1 MDLQQVSFVLDSWVQ
16 SQVLLQHCLHV
27 VVHRSRLELG
37 FIDTYARI
45 SFHLLHLGSIGVSVS
60 AHETAADTH
69 LEGLEAVIVTW
80 ELTLLGTQ
88 EPMLLRDG
96 LLGRAVLDLGWAQDT
111 ALMEVARKTGSRLN
125 TRGGGGGSRKLSSKL
140 ATLPPGRGDAHRN
153 AAIPLLEALP
163 FLVVRENGL
172 SLVVLVRKHDLRIRA
187 VNLLESLIGQLL
199 LDHGS
204 LLGLAMN
211 L

>member
-16 SQVLLQHCLHV
+16 SQVLLQHCL
-27 VVHRSRLELG
+27 HRSRLELG

-96 LLGRAVLDLGWAQDT
+96 LFGRAVLDLGRAQDA

-125 TRGGGGGSRKLSSKL
+125 TRGGGGGSRKLSSEL
-140 ATLPPGRGDAHRN
+140 ATLSPGRGDAH
-153 AAIPLLEALP
+153 
-163 FLVVRENGL
+163 
-172 SLVVLVRKHDLRIRA
+172 
-187 VNLLESLIGQLL
+187 
-199 LDHGS
+199 
-204 LLGLAMN
+204 
-211 L
+211 